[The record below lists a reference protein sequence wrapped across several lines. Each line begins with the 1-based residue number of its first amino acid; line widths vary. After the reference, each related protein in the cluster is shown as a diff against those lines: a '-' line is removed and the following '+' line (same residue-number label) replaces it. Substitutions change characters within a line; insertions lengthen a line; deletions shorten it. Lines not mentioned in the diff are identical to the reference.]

1 MLHLGCCSSP
11 RSAFALLKK
20 IDQTRQIISLLVV
33 NRYNFHYLKKLFIK
47 SFSLSDKINFSIKGL
62 GIITWSIWGISKS
75 KVCVKTLL
83 VFSNKLYLKLVFSS
97 SFIKKSVTVE
107 EKLFCRLYVRNYTS
121 DIFCKNIFHANRKW
135 QIMYKIP

>member
-1 MLHLGCCSSP
+1 MLHLACCSSP

-47 SFSLSDKINFSIKGL
+47 SLVYKIKSILALRVLKLFLGLSEVFP
-62 GIITWSIWGISKS
+62 KS

-107 EKLFCRLYVRNYTS
+107 EKLFCRLYFRNYTS
-121 DIFCKNIFHANRKW
+121 DIFCKNIFHANRK
-135 QIMYKIP
+135 